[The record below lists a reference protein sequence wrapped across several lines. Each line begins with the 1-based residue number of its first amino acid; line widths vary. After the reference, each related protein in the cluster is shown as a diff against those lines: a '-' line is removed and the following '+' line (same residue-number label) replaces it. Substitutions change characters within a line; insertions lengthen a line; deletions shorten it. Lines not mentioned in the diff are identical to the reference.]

1 TSDENLIRYAQ
12 CFPDLYEV
20 GMSHLGSHILYD
32 VINRDENIFC
42 ERVYAPAVDM
52 ENMMRENNIPLFALE
67 SREPITNFDVI
78 AFTLQYEL
86 SYTNILNMLD
96 LANVPILRTERK
108 LDDPFILVGGPCAY
122 NVEPMA
128 DFVDIVVLG
137 EGEEVNLEI
146 LNAYREWK
154 KNKTTREDFL
164 YQISSI
170 EGVYIPSFYDVIYNE
185 DNTIKEVVPN
195 RENIPAKP
203 QKRIIKDDENVPYP
217 EKLIVPF
224 IDTVQHLR
232 SEEHTSEL

>member
-1 TSDENLIRYAQ
+1 
-12 CFPDLYEV
+12 
-20 GMSHLGSHILYD
+20 MSHLGMKILYGLVND
-32 VINRDENIFC
+32 REDSWC
-42 ERVYAPAVDM
+42 ERVFAPDNDM
-52 ENMMRENNIPLFALE
+52 EEQLRKNNVPLFALE
-67 SREPITNFDVI
+67 SGDYIKDFDMI
-78 AFTLQYEL
+78 GFTLQYEL

-146 LNAYREWK
+146 LNAYKEWK

-170 EGVYIPSFYDVIYNE
+170 EGVYIPSFYDVTYNE
-185 DNTIKEVVPN
+185 DNTVKEVVPN
-195 RENIPAKP
+195 RENIPSKP
-203 QKRIIKDDENVPYP
+203 H
-217 EKLIVPF
+217 KLSLIH
-224 IDTVQHLR
+224 I
-232 SEEHTSEL
+232 